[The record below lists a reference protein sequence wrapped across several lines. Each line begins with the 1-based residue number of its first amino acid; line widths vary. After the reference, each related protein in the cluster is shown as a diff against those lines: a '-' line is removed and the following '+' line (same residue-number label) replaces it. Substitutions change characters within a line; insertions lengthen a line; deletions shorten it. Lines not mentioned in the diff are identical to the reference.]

1 MENHQPVFI
10 FFGHIQSLKSVPMY
24 VNVCH
29 CLSIMYHVYIKL
41 KSMDG
46 RRWRCLLAIVDLHG
60 GSAWLRRP
68 RVAKKAWDHSYLS
81 KHTKSIQKSKIHHIA
96 NHFTKMPGAF
106 WTCLNHLH
114 IIYLKP
120 MAAMAQV
127 EPFNKASSP
136 PPEPDQMYALS
147 EATCRCYSFSTL
159 RVSSALAALAWEFA
173 RDLTCLC
180 SPSTWTCLVAWR
192 CGQVRTNLTQATRTN
207 QTQIMTCVFNIN

>member
-68 RVAKKAWDHSYLS
+68 RVAEKAWDHSYLS

-96 NHFTKMPGAF
+96 NHFTKMPCAF
-106 WTCLNHLH
+106 WRCLNHLH
-114 IIYLKP
+114 IISLKP
-120 MAAMAQV
+120 MAAMAQA
-127 EPFNKASSP
+127 EPFNMS
-136 PPEPDQMYALS
+136 LH
-147 EATCRCYSFSTL
+147 RL
-159 RVSSALAALAWEFA
+159 HR
-173 RDLTCLC
+173 
-180 SPSTWTCLVAWR
+180 
-192 CGQVRTNLTQATRTN
+192 N
-207 QTQIMTCVFNIN
+207 QTKCMPSAKRHVVATHSQHSVYPLVN